1 MEKLH
6 PILSIASMA
15 LADQN
20 DRIQYYGMYFTSRQS
35 WHAGQDAPQVHVRG
49 CAGVDVPYIQVGVHY
64 TGPGV
69 IIGTQIRNQCKS
81 TRKSSIDTC
90 DAPIKSSLSLLVH
103 TVLLFLI
110 FSFKKKL

>member
-1 MEKLH
+1 
-6 PILSIASMA
+6 MA

-64 TGPGV
+64 SFVTSGSLAVPYLE
-69 IIGTQIRNQCKS
+69 N
-81 TRKSSIDTC
+81 IDLPQLEVS
-90 DAPIKSSLSLLVH
+90 AVPA
-103 TVLLFLI
+103 
-110 FSFKKKL
+110 SFWNRPAG